1 MCMALAAK
9 TPRTGS
15 PRHAAEF
22 YAHAHHLVLR
32 LGRVLLLFSLLAAAV
47 RHPAQ
52 DLAPRANV
60 ITPIRTNAVTL
71 TWGYYNGGLNF
82 GGTVPIIGA
91 TGSYNGPVISLYHT
105 LSFFGRSANLTAALP
120 YGVGTFQGAVLGTER
135 SVYRSGL
142 LDASF

>member
-1 MCMALAAK
+1 M
-9 TPRTGS
+9 
-15 PRHAAEF
+15 
-22 YAHAHHLVLR
+22 
-32 LGRVLLLFSLLAAAV
+32 LLFSLLAAAV
-47 RHPAQ
+47 RLPAQ

-91 TGSYNGPVISLYHT
+91 TGSYNGPVINLYHT

>member
-1 MCMALAAK
+1 
-9 TPRTGS
+9 
-15 PRHAAEF
+15 
-22 YAHAHHLVLR
+22 LVLR

-47 RHPAQ
+47 RLPAQ